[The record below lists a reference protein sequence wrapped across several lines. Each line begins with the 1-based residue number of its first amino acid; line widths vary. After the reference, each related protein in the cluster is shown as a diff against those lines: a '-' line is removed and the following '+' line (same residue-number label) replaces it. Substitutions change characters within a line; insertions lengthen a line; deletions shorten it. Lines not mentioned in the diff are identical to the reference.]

1 MAFLR
6 EPSAPVGSPIS
17 QSHPEEAA
25 MRAVVACCLAGA
37 LALPLASCNKKSEK
51 SPTDPAAAEVEA
63 QAGDAALAGGDVAAA
78 NSHYKTALS
87 KDSQSPH
94 ANIGAAVTEIALL
107 QSDPTVD
114 SLLTFVGPAANSVRV
129 ASPMQAMSRLALLP
143 QRQLDPVSAGRAVSR
158 ILYRS
163 MVDPTFAA
171 WYQIVVRTH
180 VMPRLQYAEDRLNT
194 IEGNHSFT
202 LIVQSAVSGAP
213 GPIEVD
219 LGEVLALDALV

>member
-1 MAFLR
+1 
-6 EPSAPVGSPIS
+6 
-17 QSHPEEAA
+17 
-25 MRAVVACCLAGA
+25 MRVVVACCLAVA
-37 LALPLASCNKKSEK
+37 LVLTMASCNKKSDEK
-51 SPTDPAAAEVEA
+51 SPTDPAAGEVEA

-143 QRQLDPVSAGRAVSR
+143 QQQLDPVSAGRAVSR

-171 WYQIVVRTH
+171 WYQIVVR
-180 VMPRLQYAEDRLNT
+180 
-194 IEGNHSFT
+194 
-202 LIVQSAVSGAP
+202 
-213 GPIEVD
+213 
-219 LGEVLALDALV
+219 